1 MEPRNLLLKYLV
13 DEYFGGDLS
22 VASDATGYS
31 LNQLKDWV
39 SGNKQPQKQT
49 VEYFMHKLFVPEF
62 KVIVE
67 YGEFD
72 HTKDVRPQLK
82 TLFKNHYCRVGIY
95 AFYDAFA
102 NLIYLGKATNL
113 LEECYSAI
121 RRDVPV
127 KFPAGIQKTP
137 EKRYEVVRYISAY
150 DVGESNWLDYP
161 KHVESLILR
170 ISKPVL
176 NKQIGF
182 LEKAFTPPF
191 ES

>member
-31 LNQLKDWV
+31 LNQLNDWV

-82 TLFKNHYCRVGIY
+82 TLFKNHECRVGIY
-95 AFYDAFA
+95 SRT
-102 NLIYLGKATNL
+102 LKA
-113 LEECYSAI
+113 SHDSSQPI
-121 RRDVPV
+121 P
-127 KFPAGIQKTP
+127 
-137 EKRYEVVRYISAY
+137 
-150 DVGESNWLDYP
+150 
-161 KHVESLILR
+161 
-170 ISKPVL
+170 
-176 NKQIGF
+176 
-182 LEKAFTPPF
+182 
-191 ES
+191 

>member
-1 MEPRNLLLKYLV
+1 MEARNILVKYLI
-13 DEYFGGDLS
+13 DEYFEGDFRS
-22 VASDATGYS
+22 ASDITGCS
-31 LNQLKDWV
+31 VQQLTEWADGKV
-39 SGNKQPQKQT
+39 QPQKQT
-49 VEYFMHKLFVPEF
+49 VEYLMHKIFVPEF

-72 HTKDVRPQLK
+72 STEEVRYQLRK
-82 TLFKNHYCRVGIY
+82 LFEGYESRMGIY

-102 NLIYLGKATNL
+102 NLIYVGKATNL
-113 LEECYSAI
+113 LDECYSAI

-127 KFPAGIQKTP
+127 RFPAGVKKAP

-150 DVGESNWLDYP
+150 DVGESNWIDYP

-170 ISKPVL
+170 ISKPRL
-176 NKQIGF
+176 NKQIGY
-182 LEKAFTPPF
+182 LEKAFPQLN